1 MYSLGMNSLHISSG
15 RQTEQYWYEV
25 VRGQEKVRVLNSL
38 RMFTGQ
44 MGINVKATLIAW
56 VKTWR
61 HGTAVTALLTED
73 WRSNTLESGYFSRD
87 TSDGPCLGI
96 MESSRLQKVGSL
108 VLNQCKPT
116 SVQ

>member
-1 MYSLGMNSLHISSG
+1 MSGPRLGSYIAHADSQRVCQMYSLGMNSLHISSG

-61 HGTAVTALLTED
+61 HGTVFK
-73 WRSNTLESGYFSRD
+73 RH
-87 TSDGPCLGI
+87 
-96 MESSRLQKVGSL
+96 K
-108 VLNQCKPT
+108 
-116 SVQ
+116 